1 MSAVTPEDTQH
12 LQNWRIEVMDI
23 SGRWARIPGHDLRVD
38 LLGHNVLLHEWPEH
52 EGLDLDQ
59 VVAVLKEC
67 VPRQV
72 WEKHNSKYKGRPI
85 RLANIKTGDFMPF
98 EILGIE
104 KPKVTLRTAAE
115 EAQDHLD
122 QNKSAMVDSMKSTIQ
137 KRIDDAARV
146 ASTARGVGSH
156 LFRDEKTHLAQRITL
171 EGPPI
176 CAERELPPWSK

>member
-1 MSAVTPEDTQH
+1 MIVVTPEDTQH

-23 SGRWARIPGHDLRVD
+23 SGRWARIPGHDIRGD
-38 LLGHNVLLHEWPEH
+38 LLGHHVLLHEWRED
-52 EGLDLDQ
+52 EGLTLDQ

-67 VPRQV
+67 VNRQV
-72 WEKHNSKYKGRPI
+72 WEKHDSKYKGRPI

-104 KPKVTLRTAAE
+104 KPKVTLRTATE
-115 EAQDHLD
+115 EAQEYVEK
-122 QNKSAMVDSMKSTIQ
+122 NKNAMIDSM
-137 KRIDDAARV
+137 RV
-146 ASTARGVGSH
+146 VIGSH
-156 LFRDEKTHLAQRITL
+156 RFRDEKTHLAQRITL

>member
-115 EAQDHLD
+115 EAQDHL
-122 QNKSAMVDSMKSTIQ
+122 
-137 KRIDDAARV
+137 
-146 ASTARGVGSH
+146 ARGVGSH